1 MDMDIKVARL
11 FDGIGQDGVPF
22 FADDRA
28 RIEDPEERERVGRY
42 LLSGTMILRT
52 TGRDVDYLDPDRK
65 RSVGMSFRTDG
76 NWLWSDAL
84 GHYAMN
90 HGIAPD
96 PDFYQHIRAQSYAPA
111 TPDEAAIR
119 RALEVLQEAQAS
131 PRR

>member
-1 MDMDIKVARL
+1 MNIKVARL
-11 FDGIGQDGVPF
+11 FDGIGRDGVPF
-22 FADDRA
+22 FADDRD
-28 RIEDPEERERVGRY
+28 RIHDSEERERVGRY
-42 LLSGTMILRT
+42 LLSGTIVLRT

-76 NWLWSDAL
+76 TWLWSDAL
-84 GHYAMN
+84 GYYAET

-96 PDFYQHIRAQSYAPA
+96 PEFYEHIREHSYAPS

-131 PRR
+131 RS